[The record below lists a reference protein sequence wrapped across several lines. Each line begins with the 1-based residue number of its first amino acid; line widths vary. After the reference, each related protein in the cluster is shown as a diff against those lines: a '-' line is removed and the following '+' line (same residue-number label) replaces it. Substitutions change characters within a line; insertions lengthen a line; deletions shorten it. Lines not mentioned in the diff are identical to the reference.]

1 MSMGELSVMDA
12 TGDTKLIWD
21 SDNADDVAAAKAMYD
36 AQKAKGYMA
45 YSVKKSGKQGEV
57 LQQFDPLAEKIIMA
71 APLAGG

>member
-1 MSMGELSVMDA
+1 MGELAVMDR

-21 SDNADDVAAAKAMYD
+21 KDNPEDVAAARAMYD

-45 YSVKKSGKQGEV
+45 YSVKKSGKPGEV
-57 LQQFDPLAEKIIMA
+57 LQAFDPDAEKIIMA